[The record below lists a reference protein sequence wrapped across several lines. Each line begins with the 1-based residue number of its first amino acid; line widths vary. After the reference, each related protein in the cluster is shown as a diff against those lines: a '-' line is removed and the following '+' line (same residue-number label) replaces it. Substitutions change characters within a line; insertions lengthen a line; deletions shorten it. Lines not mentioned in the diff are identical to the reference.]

1 MKEYLLPTSMIEEL
15 SIVLFGVGKLK
26 NGGVKTHNE
35 KKGKNLIMLT
45 ALKRRIRD
53 LSQKCNTIDDEVE
66 VVHDDS
72 NSSNSS
78 NSSNFSNSSKISSIK
93 TTNRV
98 HQIEMVH
105 NDKLMETNIDTFTD
119 DVLNLPREYRPIH
132 LANDKAISKK
142 LLLINQ

>member
-72 NSSNSS
+72 NSSDS
-78 NSSNFSNSSKISSIK
+78 SNSSKISSIK

-98 HQIEMVH
+98 HRIEMVY
-105 NDKLMETNIDTFTD
+105 NDKLMETNIM
-119 DVLNLPREYRPIH
+119 IH
-132 LANDKAISKK
+132 L
-142 LLLINQ
+142 LMMF